1 MRGSTGKIKNIDA
14 TLKEMF
20 LAMLAVGLLV
30 QFTLVWFIQDKAGF
44 SIGLWVGVIT
54 AAFMANNMNSTLER
68 ALSLGEGGAQTL
80 IRKNYILRYFA
91 VIVVLIG
98 SYFTG
103 RVNPFAVFGGI
114 MTLKVSAYLQPL
126 THKILERIRR

>member
-1 MRGSTGKIKNIDA
+1 MRGTAERIKSIDA
-14 TLKEMF
+14 TLKEM
-20 LAMLAVGLLV
+20 LIAMLAAGLLA

-44 SIGLWVGVIT
+44 SVGLWVGVVT

-68 ALSLGEGGAQTL
+68 ALALGEGGAQTL

-103 RVNPFAVFGGI
+103 WVNPFAVFGGI

-126 THKILERIRR
+126 THKILERLRR

>member
-1 MRGSTGKIKNIDA
+1 MRGAAERIKSIDA

-20 LAMLAVGLLV
+20 LAMLTVGLLA
-30 QFTLVWFIQDKAGF
+30 QFILVWFVQDKAGF
-44 SIGLWVGVIT
+44 SVGLWVGVVT

-68 ALSLGEGGAQTL
+68 ALTLGEGGAQTL
-80 IRKNYILRYFA
+80 IRKNSILRYFA
-91 VIVVLIG
+91 VIIVLIG

-103 RVNPFAVFGGI
+103 WVNPFAVFGGI

-126 THKILERIRR
+126 THKILERLRR

>member
-1 MRGSTGKIKNIDA
+1 MRGTAERIKSIDA

-20 LAMLAVGLLV
+20 LAMLAAGLLA
-30 QFTLVWFIQDKAGF
+30 QFALVWFIQDKAGF

-54 AAFMANNMNSTLER
+54 AVFMANNMNSTLER
-68 ALSLGEGGAQTL
+68 AFALGEGGAQTL
-80 IRKNYILRYFA
+80 IRKNYILRYFV

-103 RVNPFAVFGGI
+103 WVNPFAVFGGI

-126 THKILERIRR
+126 TQKI